1 MKVMKHILLA
11 GLLAFMAASVFCV
24 SPEMEF
30 YQQMYNITPT
40 AAEKQQVFQEAVNA
54 ELSDATDFYAWVL
67 ERLVLEYPNVKGN
80 QNIEAANGM
89 MKTLAG
95 LLGEARHL
103 PSAGYLWRA
112 ETVFTDPIAKA
123 EILVALGKMQAVDF
137 LPQVIQTLKDLNEGK
152 ASRNSQDRE
161 RVAFGAIVSLENY
174 GDPKGYLPVY
184 IASIGW
190 YSETVKRQA
199 KESLPKILED
209 PAEPLTELIHSP
221 SYAYNVKY
229 EALRTIEESSLSND
243 VKSEFAAASFA
254 EAWRA
259 STANFL
265 HQMDLVKTRKLCIS
279 MINRYKTENTLVYP
293 LLERSYTEGNDEEEK
308 FGAVTALASLA
319 SEESVRLLSS
329 FVRVINEKLRDG
341 SLRQRDER
349 MIRALIPALG
359 QTGRPEAASALRS
372 VQNVDWP
379 VAVKRLAAAEIE
391 KIQ

>member
-1 MKVMKHILLA
+1 MKRTFLA
-11 GLLAFMAASVFCV
+11 GLLAFIAAAAFGASQ
-24 SPEMEF
+24 EMEF
-30 YQQMYNITPT
+30 YQQMYSIAPT
-40 AAEKQQVFQEAVNA
+40 TSEKQRVFQEVVDS

-80 QNIEAANGM
+80 QDIEAANGM
-89 MKTLAG
+89 IKTLAG
-95 LLGEARHL
+95 LLGNAKHL

-112 ETVFTDPIAKA
+112 ETVFIDPIAKA
-123 EILVALGKMQAVDF
+123 EILVALGKIQAVDF
-137 LPQVIQTLKDLNEGK
+137 LPQVIQTLMDLNEGRVSK
-152 ASRNSQDRE
+152 NSQDRE

-209 PAEPLTELIHSP
+209 PTEPLTELVQSP
-221 SYAYNVKY
+221 SYSYTNKY
-229 EALRTIEESSLSND
+229 EALRDIENASISNKAKSDFAVLSYR
-243 VKSEFAAASFA
+243 

-259 STANFL
+259 STVDPL
-265 HQMDLVKTRKLCIS
+265 QQMNLVKTRKLCIS
-279 MINRYKTENTLVYP
+279 MINRYKTEDTLVYP
-293 LLERSYTEGNDEEEK
+293 LLERSYKEGSDEEEK
-308 FGAVTALASLA
+308 FGAVAALVSL
-319 SEESVRLLSS
+319 SSDDSLRLLSS
-329 FVRVINEKLRDG
+329 FVEVINEKLRDG

-359 QTGRPEAASALRS
+359 QTGRSEAASALRS
-372 VQNVDWP
+372 IQGVDWP
-379 VAVKRLAAAEIE
+379 HTVKRLAADELK